1 MDGRRLWRCA
11 VTTLY
16 VLIGAPGSG
25 KSAWARENGPRL
37 GVVVVGSDD
46 VRNDFRAN
54 GKNPLDGDAVF
65 AEVTRRAREAL
76 AAGRSVILDA
86 THYRRRYRTYAIDL
100 ARDLGAR
107 RVAVWFDVLLGVCLS
122 RNAGRRGGTF
132 GDEPVPDQVVR
143 DIFAHLQPPKPDEFD
158 AIIRME

>member
-1 MDGRRLWRCA
+1 MN
-11 VTTLY
+11 TLY

-25 KSAWARENGPRL
+25 KSAWARENGLRL
-37 GVVVVGSDD
+37 GAVVIGSDD
-46 VRNDFRAN
+46 VRNDFHAN

-65 AEVTRRAREAL
+65 AEVAQRARKAL

-100 ARDLGAR
+100 ARDLGAH
-107 RVAVWFDVLLGVCLS
+107 RVAIWFDLPLDVCLS
-122 RNAGRRGGTF
+122 RNAGRSGGTF

-143 DIFAHLQPPKPDEFD
+143 DIFAHLQPPRQDEFD